1 LKQPS
6 TQPSNSPE
14 ARKSPQ
20 PAKANAATEKQPII
34 IAGAGPAG
42 LFMGLC
48 LAEKGFE
55 VQIFE
60 KRTELIS
67 DSRSLGIHPPSL
79 RMLEKLGILNEFL
92 KKGIEV
98 PMGWA
103 HDGRDL
109 LGSIDFSGIDQK
121 PSYILIH
128 PQNET
133 EKILKQAF
141 IERMPKGIQYGASIE
156 SFTDLESE
164 IALEVRNHQHE
175 LRTYHT
181 PILISC
187 DGKNS
192 TLREAAAISY
202 EGHNYPDTYLMGD
215 FPVVAS
221 DPKEPVVY
229 ITQEGLVESFPLPD
243 GKRRWVAKT
252 EEYIRNPEVEE
263 LSQIIKNRT
272 HVTLEA
278 HHCSMISSF
287 GVQHRKA
294 SKLQRNRFFLVGDAA
309 HVVSP
314 IGGQGMNL
322 GWLGAWQ
329 LSEDLASMNVEVPGP
344 LKITNYQRHFYA
356 TIKEV
361 AKRAEWNMKMG
372 RKSLFHR
379 LKVQIIRLLLSTPLT
394 AKFLAVRF
402 TMSGLSF
409 PKLP

>member
-1 LKQPS
+1 MP
-6 TQPSNSPE
+6 
-14 ARKSPQ
+14 SPQ
-20 PAKANAATEKQPII
+20 PAKSTSATENRTII

-79 RMLEKLGILNEFL
+79 RMLEKLGLLNEFL
-92 KKGIEV
+92 NKGIQV
-98 PMGWA
+98 PIGWA
-103 HDGRDL
+103 HDGQQM
-109 LGSIDFSGIDQK
+109 LGCINFSGIDQK

-141 IERMPKGIQYGASIE
+141 IERMPNGIQYGTSIE

-229 ITQEGLVESFPLPD
+229 S
-243 GKRRWVAKT
+243 RRT
-252 EEYIRNPEVEE
+252 
-263 LSQIIKNRT
+263 
-272 HVTLEA
+272 
-278 HHCSMISSF
+278 
-287 GVQHRKA
+287 G
-294 SKLQRNRFFLVGDAA
+294 
-309 HVVSP
+309 
-314 IGGQGMNL
+314 
-322 GWLGAWQ
+322 
-329 LSEDLASMNVEVPGP
+329 
-344 LKITNYQRHFYA
+344 
-356 TIKEV
+356 
-361 AKRAEWNMKMG
+361 
-372 RKSLFHR
+372 
-379 LKVQIIRLLLSTPLT
+379 
-394 AKFLAVRF
+394 
-402 TMSGLSF
+402 
-409 PKLP
+409 